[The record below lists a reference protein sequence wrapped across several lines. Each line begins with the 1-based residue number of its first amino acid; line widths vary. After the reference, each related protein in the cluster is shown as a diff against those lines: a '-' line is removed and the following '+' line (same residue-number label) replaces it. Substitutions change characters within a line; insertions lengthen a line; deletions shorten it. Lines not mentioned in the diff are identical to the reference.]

1 MPNITITSLS
11 TTPGLTGFSPTAPTL
26 GAALDRL
33 APADSQLAALA
44 SSGMNLAL
52 ESLTLQM
59 MHLLLGLMSNQAQS
73 SQSSPLALGGASQAQ
88 AGASQGQA
96 APDQTQSQGQAP
108 SADAAF
114 IDNYL
119 RKKGSKAADQ
129 HFGELAVKYGK
140 EFDVDPLVLLAIA
153 GHETGFG
160 KLGVGL
166 NGLLGVGAYD
176 SDPNNSTRNSKFSGV
191 ENQLRVGAKTFAN
204 LRKKGGASASDP
216 IEKQLQAVNKAGWA
230 TDPKWHS
237 GVAAMYKQIKG
248 SQ

>member
-1 MPNITITSLS
+1 MPSITVTSLS
-11 TTPGLTGFSPTAPTL
+11 APGLTPAGFTPSAPTL

-59 MHLLLGLMSNQAQS
+59 MHLLLGLMSNQ
-73 SQSSPLALGGASQAQ
+73 SQIAPPAGAGALGGQ
-88 AGASQGQA
+88 AGASGGQA
-96 APDQTQSQGQAP
+96 TGQGQAP
-108 SADAAF
+108 TAEAGF
-114 IDNYL
+114 IDQYL

-176 SDPNNSTRNSKFSGV
+176 SDPNNSTRNSHFSGV

-204 LRKKGGASASDP
+204 LRKKGGASSSDP

-230 TDPKWHS
+230 TDPKWHT